1 MSKSKNINK
10 MSDDYNELKEELLT
24 NCQNLVETS
33 TDLNN
38 IVISV
43 FKETNESSELDSIKE
58 EWVKS
63 SNKID
68 SPNNTISFLF
78 LLVRSH

>member
-63 SNKID
+63 SNKIRIL
-68 SPNNTISFLF
+68 SA
-78 LLVRSH
+78 RG